1 MCGLVGILAG
11 YHPKRRVKD
20 IEALADAFT
29 MLLLLSE
36 HRGPHATGVAC
47 VTRDGRMQ
55 VAKAPLPARE
65 FVQSGTYINW
75 LLGVDREMTY
85 LMGHTRWPS
94 HGSVM
99 NPANNHPLVV
109 PVPASDQPGAAGP
122 PVDRMRSAM
131 GSLAV
136 THNGSL
142 RAWERHFTRLQLPR
156 TTQVD
161 SELLARIAQRHA
173 GVTGLALDA
182 ILADLSPLEGSM
194 SLALVATTR
203 PEEIILLK
211 GNMPLEVCIQPR
223 ARILAY
229 ASEARILD
237 RALAG
242 DAGWET
248 VPLAHGEGLVVN
260 THAWTFHRVPFTFQG
275 LDTVT
280 GTSYTGAV
288 TRKER
293 LR

>member
-1 MCGLVGILAG
+1 MCGLLGILAG
-11 YHPKRRVKD
+11 NRQKRRVKD
-20 IEALADAFT
+20 IEALTDVFT
-29 MLLLLSE
+29 MMLLLSE
-36 HRGPHATGVAC
+36 HRGPHATGVAW
-47 VTRDGRMQ
+47 VKQDGSMQ
-55 VAKAPLPARE
+55 VAKEPLPARQ
-65 FVQSGTYINW
+65 FVQSGAYIDW

-109 PVPASDQPGAAGP
+109 PVPVSDQPGAAGP

-131 GSLAV
+131 GSLAL

-142 RAWERHFTRLQLPR
+142 RAWERHFTRLQVPR

-173 GVTGLALDA
+173 GATGLALDA

-223 ARILAY
+223 ARLLAY

-242 DAGWET
+242 EAGWET
-248 VPLAHGEGLVVN
+248 VPLAHGEGLVIN
-260 THAWTFHRVPFTFQG
+260 TRAWTLHRVPFIFQG
-275 LDTVT
+275 VDTVA
-280 GTSYTGAV
+280 GASYTGAV
-288 TRKER
+288 TGKER
-293 LR
+293 SR